1 MGWQILKL
9 KSIFQIKNN
18 KPNYQYFIILDFKSS
33 LRKCLFS
40 SLKREKFDMYYI
52 QGSYCQ
58 QDLIFY
64 RDQYHIIT
72 GKSSK
77 ND

>member
-1 MGWQILKL
+1 
-9 KSIFQIKNN
+9 
-18 KPNYQYFIILDFKSS
+18 
-33 LRKCLFS
+33 
-40 SLKREKFDMYYI
+40 MYYI

-77 ND
+77 NDQKFEQKRYYCNSFLVSDITIDK